1 MLVEK
6 MYNPDTGLG
15 APERVTHPLIQTF
28 FSEFIIRNLRIGV
41 SVEGESHEK
50 AVELLKQSD
59 KVSLVVRYTPHI
71 LEQMERRFEQ
81 MRASAARR
89 RDPQANGH

>member
-1 MLVEK
+1 MSI
-6 MYNPDTGLG
+6 NG
-15 APERVTHPLIQTF
+15 I
-28 FSEFIIRNLRIGV
+28 

-50 AVELLKQSD
+50 AVQLLKETDQ
-59 KVSLVVRYTPHI
+59 VCLVVRYTPHI

-89 RDPQANGH
+89 GKQPAQ